1 VLWLAQRLIIPH
13 DLQGYPLGVILRL
26 ALTWWAEAAQIFVN
40 GVAVQ
45 EGDLRLL
52 NQGAAQPICELPGRN
67 YSNFA
72 AGKSESRPWGISALA
87 MHI

>member
-13 DLQGYPLGVILRL
+13 DLQGYPLQVIPAL

-45 EGDLRLL
+45 EGDLFDCSTR
-52 NQGAAQPICELPGRN
+52 AAQP
-67 YSNFA
+67 
-72 AGKSESRPWGISALA
+72 
-87 MHI
+87 M